1 MRKLPV
7 FAIAGVAAAAL
18 AGTAIAANRY
28 SHVMNV
34 SLPDGSVVRV
44 QYVGDV
50 APKVAVDPVRPALPD
65 DWTVIP
71 SFASF
76 DRMMEKLN
84 RETEAMIHQ
93 AQQMAVQP
101 GAGAAAPFVASFGNA
116 PAGAS
121 SSTTIVSFSNGS
133 GTCTRTA
140 QAISQGPGKPPKVT
154 SSVSGNCGAASGPAQ
169 PVPNSAPL
177 NRT

>member
-7 FAIAGVAAAAL
+7 FAVAGVAAAAI
-18 AGTAIAANRY
+18 AGTAIAANRN

-34 SLPDGSVVRV
+34 PLPDGSTVRV

-50 APKVAVDPVRPALPD
+50 APKVMVDPVRPVSPD
-65 DWTVIP
+65 DWSVFP
-71 SFASF
+71 SFAGF
-76 DRMMEKLN
+76 DRMMEQMS

-93 AQQMAVQP
+93 AQEMATRP
-101 GAGAAAPFVASFGNA
+101 GVGAAPFVASFGNA

-133 GTCTRTA
+133 GTCTRTT
-140 QAISQGPGKPPKVT
+140 QAVSQGPGKPPKVT
-154 SSVSGNCGAASGPAQ
+154 TSVSGNCGADSGPVQ
-169 PVPNSAPL
+169 PAPSSAPI
-177 NRT
+177 NHT

>member
-18 AGTAIAANRY
+18 AGTAMAASRN
-28 SHVMNV
+28 SHVMDV
-34 SLPDGSVVRV
+34 PLSDGSVVHV

-50 APKVAVDPVRPALPD
+50 APKVLVDPVRPVSPD
-65 DWTVIP
+65 DWSAFP
-71 SFASF
+71 SFAGF
-76 DRMMEKLN
+76 DRMMEQMS

-101 GAGAAAPFVASFGNA
+101 GVGAAPFVASLGNA

-133 GTCTRTA
+133 GTCTRTTR
-140 QAISQGPGKPPKVT
+140 SVSEGPGKPPKVT
-154 SSVSGNCGAASGPAQ
+154 TSVSGNCGGASQPPQPA
-169 PVPNSAPL
+169 PSSAPL
-177 NRT
+177 NHT